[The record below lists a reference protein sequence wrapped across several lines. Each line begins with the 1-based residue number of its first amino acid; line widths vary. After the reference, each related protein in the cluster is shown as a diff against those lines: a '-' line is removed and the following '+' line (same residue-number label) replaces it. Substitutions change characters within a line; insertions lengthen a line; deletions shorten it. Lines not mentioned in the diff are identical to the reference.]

1 MLTLTLK
8 MWNLQK
14 NFTVVSLFSVQVAE
28 VVDLSGDQDTT
39 TTKKK
44 SCVVRLAKLAML
56 DKIIKDK
63 DEETAVMMTNVELV
77 EDRDKVFQ
85 PIADQM
91 EENLTSGSMDIG
103 H

>member
-1 MLTLTLK
+1 M
-8 MWNLQK
+8 
-14 NFTVVSLFSVQVAE
+14 
-28 VVDLSGDQDTT
+28 VDLSGDQDTN

-77 EDRDKVFQ
+77 EDRDEVFQ
-85 PIADQM
+85 PIAD
-91 EENLTSGSMDIG
+91 
-103 H
+103 

>member
-1 MLTLTLK
+1 MSIDH
-8 MWNLQK
+8 
-14 NFTVVSLFSVQVAE
+14 FIVVSLFSVQVAE
-28 VVDLSGDQDTT
+28 VVDLCGDQEDTN

-85 PIADQM
+85 PIAD
-91 EENLTSGSMDIG
+91 
-103 H
+103 